1 MPDAVKV
8 LAEQIALRLKQ
19 YIIDNNLSAGE
30 KIPPEQRLAEMM
42 GVGRG
47 TIREAVKILE
57 SRNILDVRH
66 GSGTFIADNIG
77 VSEDPLGL
85 AFIRDKSK
93 LAWDL
98 LEIRIII
105 EPPIAALAAKNA
117 LPEEIAELENL
128 CSQVEVLLRAG
139 KDYTEKD
146 VLFHKK
152 IAELSK
158 NIVVPNLIPIISVAV
173 DLFTSLT
180 GRKLAVETLE
190 THREIVDAIKR
201 HDGEWAYEAMYLHLL
216 YNKNLLKKLA
226 KKNE

>member
-1 MPDAVKV
+1 MADSVKV
-8 LAEQIALRLKQ
+8 LAEQIALRLKR
-19 YIIDNNLSAGE
+19 YIIENNLSAGE
-30 KIPPEQRLAEMM
+30 KIPPEQRLAKMM

-66 GSGTFIADNIG
+66 GSGTFISDNIG
-77 VSEDPLGL
+77 VSDDPLGL

-105 EPPIAALAAKNA
+105 EPSIAALAAKNA
-117 LPEEIAELENL
+117 LPEEIAELENI

-173 DLFTSLT
+173 DLFTLLT
-180 GRKLAVETLE
+180 GRKLVFETLE

-201 HDGEWAYEAMYLHLL
+201 HDGESAHEAMYLHLL
-216 YNKNLLKKLA
+216 YNKNLLRKLV
-226 KKNE
+226 KKN

>member
-1 MPDAVKV
+1 MADSVKV
-8 LAEQIALRLKQ
+8 LAEQIALRLKR
-19 YIIDNNLSAGE
+19 YIIENNLSAGE
-30 KIPPEQRLAEMM
+30 KIPPEQRLVEMM

-47 TIREAVKILE
+47 TIREAVKILA

-85 AFIRDKSK
+85 SFIKDKSK
-93 LAWDL
+93 LTRDL
-98 LEIRIII
+98 LEVRIII

-117 LPEEIAELENL
+117 LPEEITELENL
-128 CSQVEVLLRAG
+128 CSQVEVLLHAG
-139 KDYTEKD
+139 RDYTEKD

-180 GRKLAVETLE
+180 GRKLVSETLE

-216 YNKNLLKKLA
+216 YNKNILKKLT
-226 KKNE
+226 KK